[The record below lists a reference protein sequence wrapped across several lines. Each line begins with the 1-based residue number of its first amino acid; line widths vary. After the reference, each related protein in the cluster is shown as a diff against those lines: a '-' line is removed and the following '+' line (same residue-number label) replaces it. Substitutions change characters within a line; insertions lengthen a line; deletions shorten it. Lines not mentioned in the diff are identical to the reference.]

1 MRKIGILSNV
11 MMDIVAEKLRKFFH
25 VYIPDGFDTWIS
37 EIMSPSSEI
46 YSSAIDALFVILDG
60 TELIRQ
66 SDEEQEQKILF
77 WKNAIKTLAV
87 QTDKLL
93 FVSTIDFRES
103 NIKTYNEKR
112 SYYSKNNDWYQF
124 IQKLSDDY
132 KNFYVLDLL
141 QKITEIGRNY
151 FYSPKM
157 WYMGSMPYGKQG
169 IQAISEVIIFAMEAA
184 FESRKKILVLDMDN
198 TLWGGIIGEHG
209 LDGII
214 LSNYNEGARFY
225 DFQQKIL
232 EMKERGVILAINS
245 KNNKS
250 DAMEAF
256 DHPFM
261 VLKKDD
267 FVNLKINWNDKAS
280 NIKEIESELN
290 LTEGAFVFIDD
301 NPMER
306 EIVAGQCTEVYVPP
320 FPSDTVE
327 LASFAEQLY
336 QEKFQTLRLT
346 DEDFQKTQMYQQENQ
361 RNDLKVK
368 AANIEEYIKQLSIK
382 ANIHQIRETEWER
395 VHQLCNKTNQF
406 NLTTKRYSL
415 QDIQTLSSSNDIDI
429 FTVSTEDK
437 FGDNGLISVIILKKE
452 KTDVIIDSFLM
463 SCRVMGRKLEYV
475 IIGLLIR
482 YYKDNFQ
489 NLIGEFIKT
498 TKNIPVRNLYDEL
511 GFEIIESQENY
522 RKYHY
527 LLSKGYD
534 LVDVYDKIIFNGEEI
549 SEH

>member
-1 MRKIGILSNV
+1 
-11 MMDIVAEKLRKFFH
+11 
-25 VYIPDGFDTWIS
+25 
-37 EIMSPSSEI
+37 
-46 YSSAIDALFVILDG
+46 
-60 TELIRQ
+60 
-66 SDEEQEQKILF
+66 
-77 WKNAIKTLAV
+77 
-87 QTDKLL
+87 
-93 FVSTIDFRES
+93 
-103 NIKTYNEKR
+103 
-112 SYYSKNNDWYQF
+112 
-124 IQKLSDDY
+124 
-132 KNFYVLDLL
+132 
-141 QKITEIGRNY
+141 
-151 FYSPKM
+151 M

>member
-1 MRKIGILSNV
+1 
-11 MMDIVAEKLRKFFH
+11 
-25 VYIPDGFDTWIS
+25 
-37 EIMSPSSEI
+37 
-46 YSSAIDALFVILDG
+46 
-60 TELIRQ
+60 
-66 SDEEQEQKILF
+66 
-77 WKNAIKTLAV
+77 
-87 QTDKLL
+87 
-93 FVSTIDFRES
+93 
-103 NIKTYNEKR
+103 
-112 SYYSKNNDWYQF
+112 
-124 IQKLSDDY
+124 
-132 KNFYVLDLL
+132 
-141 QKITEIGRNY
+141 
-151 FYSPKM
+151 
-157 WYMGSMPYGKQG
+157 
-169 IQAISEVIIFAMEAA
+169 
-184 FESRKKILVLDMDN
+184 
-198 TLWGGIIGEHG
+198 
-209 LDGII
+209 
-214 LSNYNEGARFY
+214 
-225 DFQQKIL
+225 
-232 EMKERGVILAINS
+232 
-245 KNNKS
+245 
-250 DAMEAF
+250 
-256 DHPFM
+256 
-261 VLKKDD
+261 
-267 FVNLKINWNDKAS
+267 
-280 NIKEIESELN
+280 
-290 LTEGAFVFIDD
+290 
-301 NPMER
+301 
-306 EIVAGQCTEVYVPP
+306 
-320 FPSDTVE
+320 
-327 LASFAEQLY
+327 
-336 QEKFQTLRLT
+336 
-346 DEDFQKTQMYQQENQ
+346 MYQQENQ